1 MSQNVSASTEKP
13 KAAPYQP
20 LYAERGIRSSMLEG
34 WKLFALHAADF
45 LKAIG
50 WQSLLAVS
58 LGMAAV
64 AFLVLPY
71 LTECLAPW
79 HVYTKIGT
87 PGTAGLLLPSLPAL
101 LCLVGALLIAAA
113 CYGIQSAARARLL
126 RHYAEHA
133 TLAHISTHFFRA
145 PMKTMKA
152 WGAMLVFDLPSFFFM
167 LLLAGGIAW
176 LSAKFSWWIML
187 FLPILLF
194 LLHTLQSV
202 ARLHYVLGHA
212 ATPIA
217 AWRKVFDKGGNHVGG
232 YYIVRLLTYM
242 PMSLAALA
250 CFLPFATVAATGYY
264 ASVSFL
270 QSDPAALPGTFYLLS
285 ALALII
291 SAALWSV
298 CSFVLSLPMAVYV
311 AGKEVESRPN
321 LDALS

>member
-1 MSQNVSASTEKP
+1 
-13 KAAPYQP
+13 
-20 LYAERGIRSSMLEG
+20 
-34 WKLFALHAADF
+34 
-45 LKAIG
+45 
-50 WQSLLAVS
+50 
-58 LGMAAV
+58 
-64 AFLVLPY
+64 
-71 LTECLAPW
+71 
-79 HVYTKIGT
+79 
-87 PGTAGLLLPSLPAL
+87 
-101 LCLVGALLIAAA
+101 
-113 CYGIQSAARARLL
+113 
-126 RHYAEHA
+126 
-133 TLAHISTHFFRA
+133 
-145 PMKTMKA
+145 
-152 WGAMLVFDLPSFFFM
+152 
-167 LLLAGGIAW
+167 
-176 LSAKFSWWIML
+176 ML

-217 AWRKVFDKGGNHVGG
+217 AWRKVFEKGGNHVGG
-232 YYIVRLLTYM
+232 HYIARLLTYM

-270 QSDPAALPGTFYLLS
+270 QGDPAALSGTFYLLS

-298 CSFVLSLPMAVYV
+298 CSFVLSLPLAVYV